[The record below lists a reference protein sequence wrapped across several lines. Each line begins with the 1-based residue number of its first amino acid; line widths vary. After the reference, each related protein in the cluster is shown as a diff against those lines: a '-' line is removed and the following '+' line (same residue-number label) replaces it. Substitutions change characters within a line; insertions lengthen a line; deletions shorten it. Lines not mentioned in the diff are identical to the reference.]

1 MTNGRRGKLFSSQ
14 TLDQGS
20 ARYRRLAARISD
32 EQTLNGIGQLIA
44 ELEVGARAVQK
55 RAFHPEQET

>member
-32 EQTLNGIGQLIA
+32 EQTLNGIGQL
-44 ELEVGARAVQK
+44 ELEVQK